1 MIRGAGVKLG
11 EHLPAPALEAGLEIM
26 RVVRDLCRVGS
37 GTLGLFHG
45 VGQYWAVPAGHTK
58 ELLSGEG
65 RGRAQYQRQHGEKQR
80 EPGAIEQTIASP
92 QARRAILS

>member
-1 MIRGAGVKLG
+1 MIRGAGVKLR

-26 RVVRDLCRVGS
+26 CVVRDLCGIGS
-37 GTLGLFHG
+37 RTLGLFHG
-45 VGQYWAVPAGHTK
+45 VGQYWAVPPGHTK

-65 RGRAQYQRQHGEKQR
+65 RRRAQYQRQHGGKQR
-80 EPGAIEQTIASP
+80 VPDATEQTIASP